1 MPLYETVFV
10 VRQDVAQ
17 TQVEALG
24 NQFSDLISGMGGQV
38 PKKEYWGLRQ
48 LAYRMKKN
56 RKAHYLLLNIDS
68 PPAAVKEMERTM
80 SINEDILR
88 FLTIRV
94 DELEAGPSA
103 MMRKSDRDDR
113 GDRGDRRR
121 GDREHRGDREF
132 RGDREPRGD
141 REGRGER
148 PRFARDAAPAA
159 EPEVEGGTP

>member
-24 NQFSDLISGMGGQV
+24 TQFSDLIAGMGGQV
-38 PKKEYWGLRQ
+38 SKKEYWGLRQ

-56 RKAHYLLLNIDS
+56 RKAHYMLMNIDS

-88 FLTIRV
+88 YLTIRV
-94 DELEAGPSA
+94 EELEAGPSA
-103 MMRKSDRDDR
+103 MMRKSDREER

-121 GDREHRGDREF
+121 GDREHRGDRE
-132 RGDREPRGD
+132 P
-141 REGRGER
+141 RGER
-148 PRFARDAAPAA
+148 PRFGR
-159 EPEVEGGTP
+159 EGGSDAETPAEGGAV

>member
-17 TQVEALG
+17 TQVETLG
-24 NQFSDLISGMGGQV
+24 NQFSDLIAGLGGQV

-56 RKAHYLLLNIDS
+56 RKAHYMLMNIDS

-88 FLTIRV
+88 YLTVRV

-103 MMRKSDRDDR
+103 IMRKSDRDDR
-113 GDRGDRRR
+113 GDRGERR
-121 GDREHRGDREF
+121 

-141 REGRGER
+141 REFRGER
-148 PRFARDAAPAA
+148 PRFNRDAAPA
-159 EPEVEGGTP
+159 PEGETEGGAA

>member
-24 NQFSDLISGMGGQV
+24 TQFSDLIATMGGQV

-56 RKAHYLLLNIDS
+56 RKAHYMLMNIDS
-68 PPAAVKEMERTM
+68 PPDAVKEMERTM
-80 SINEDILR
+80 SINEDVLR
-88 FLTIRV
+88 YLTVRV

-103 MMRKSDRDDR
+103 MMRKSDREER

-121 GDREHRGDREF
+121 GDRE
-132 RGDREPRGD
+132 PRGD
-141 REGRGER
+141 RGDRGGER
-148 PRFARDAAPAA
+148 PRFGRDGAGAPAPEA
-159 EPEVEGGTP
+159 EGEGEAA

>member
-24 NQFSDLISGMGGQV
+24 TQFSDLIATMGGQV

-56 RKAHYLLLNIDS
+56 RKAHYMLMNIES
-68 PPAAVKEMERTM
+68 PPDAVKEMERTM
-80 SINEDILR
+80 SINEDVLR
-88 FLTIRV
+88 YLTIRV

-113 GDRGDRRR
+113 GDRGERRR
-121 GDREHRGDREF
+121 
-132 RGDREPRGD
+132 DREPRGD
-141 REGRGER
+141 RGDRGER
-148 PRFARDAAPAA
+148 PRFAREGGGAPAGEA
-159 EPEVEGGTP
+159 EGGEGEAT

>member
-24 NQFSDLISGMGGQV
+24 TQFSDLIAGMGGQV

-48 LAYRMKKN
+48 LAFRMKKN
-56 RKAHYLLLNIDS
+56 RKAHYMLMNIDS
-68 PPAAVKEMERTM
+68 PPAAIKEMERTM

-88 FLTIRV
+88 YLTVRV
-94 DELEAGPSA
+94 DELEAAPSA
-103 MMRKSDRDDR
+103 MMRKSDREDR

-121 GDREHRGDREF
+121 GDREF
-132 RGDREPRGD
+132 RGDREHRGD
-141 REGRGER
+141 RGER
-148 PRFARDAAPAA
+148 PRFGRDAAPAPA
-159 EPEVEGGTP
+159 PAPESEPEGGAA

>member
-24 NQFSDLISGMGGQV
+24 TQFSDLIATMGGQV

-56 RKAHYLLLNIDS
+56 RKAHYMLMNIES
-68 PPAAVKEMERTM
+68 PPDAVKEMERTM
-80 SINEDILR
+80 SINEDVLR
-88 FLTIRV
+88 YLTIRV

-113 GDRGDRRR
+113 GDRGERRR
-121 GDREHRGDREF
+121 
-132 RGDREPRGD
+132 DREPRGD
-141 REGRGER
+141 RGDRGER
-148 PRFARDAAPAA
+148 PRFAR
-159 EPEVEGGTP
+159 EGGGAPGGEAEGGEGEAT

>member
-24 NQFSDLISGMGGQV
+24 NQFSDLIAGMGGEIS
-38 PKKEYWGLRQ
+38 KKEYWGLRQ

-56 RKAHYLLLNIDS
+56 RKAHYMLMNIES
-68 PPAAVKEMERTM
+68 PADAVKEMERTM

-88 FLTIRV
+88 FMTIRV

-103 MMRKSDRDDR
+103 MMRKSDRDER

-121 GDREHRGDREF
+121 GDRD
-132 RGDREPRGD
+132 RGDREPRG
-141 REGRGER
+141 ER
-148 PRFARDAAPAA
+148 PRFGRDGAPEGEPAA
-159 EPEVEGGTP
+159 EGGAA

>member
-24 NQFSDLISGMGGQV
+24 NQFSDLIAGMGGQV

-56 RKAHYLLLNIDS
+56 RKAHYMLMNIDS
-68 PPAAVKEMERTM
+68 PPDAVKEMERTM

-88 FLTIRV
+88 YLTIRV

-113 GDRGDRRR
+113 GDRRR
-121 GDREHRGDREF
+121 GDRD
-132 RGDREPRGD
+132 RGDREP
-141 REGRGER
+141 RGER
-148 PRFARDAAPAA
+148 PRFAREGAPAPA
-159 EPEVEGGTP
+159 EGSGESEGGEAQ